1 MEKRNVKNYLNLI
14 IILFTSILSD
24 QFIFKLMI
32 HNVKRVLWRNNCY
45 KYIFKYI
52 KINLSINAY
61 FCLFIQNHFGY
72 RPHD

>member
-32 HNVKRVLWRNNCY
+32 HNVKRVL
-45 KYIFKYI
+45 
-52 KINLSINAY
+52 
-61 FCLFIQNHFGY
+61 
-72 RPHD
+72 